1 LTTIDKGIGLIY
13 NHPIFAKEG
22 SLRSHT
28 YVLEDWHN
36 PKLEEVAKREK
47 VSVSWVARYIYDRL
61 LPSITKLS
69 DIDSIITKVND
80 DGNEAGA
87 E

>member
-1 LTTIDKGIGLIY
+1 M
-13 NHPIFAKEG
+13 
-22 SLRSHT
+22 RSHT

-36 PKLEEVAKREK
+36 PKLEEVARREK
-47 VSVSWVARYIYDRL
+47 RSVSYVARYIYDRL

-69 DIDSIITKVND
+69 DIDSVITKAS
-80 DGNEAGA
+80 DGDNGEGA